1 MVRSLRQGSSEG
13 RSSRKT
19 SVVGSTLGEAS
30 SRLRARG
37 VPRSGIPTQDGL
49 KVAEGAL
56 PDSSMG
62 LGVVSAR
69 KAGHSILRLVAIISG
84 SLVVLLLVF
93 ALVLAILSRTSM
105 FQITSIETY
114 DTEHVKAEDV
124 AQLIRLEPG
133 ATLLNVDI
141 ESVEKAVL
149 NNPWIASVE
158 IQSSFPDRLLV
169 RTQERT
175 VGGLVAMRSGG
186 ICWLLG
192 SDGVWIEPTR
202 VEAQEGS
209 SSDDAA
215 LAEAERIGVV
225 MIYNVPASVSP
236 VAGSRCTDEPILAA
250 LSLAEQF
257 PQDFRDMVVSYA
269 APDEDGISCILA
281 SGVEVSF
288 GSPTNVETK
297 VAVAKK
303 ILEEYAGQVTYV
315 NVRVPS
321 RPTYRRVGSTYVRE
335 GTGATGVA
343 VDEESDFASYPQREP
358 EEDEDELDEDSDD
371 SWYNYINDVADAD
384 SSDSD
389 SEYSDSDSDDY
400 SSYGYDEYDSTY

>member
-1 MVRSLRQGSSEG
+1 M
-13 RSSRKT
+13 
-19 SVVGSTLGEAS
+19 
-30 SRLRARG
+30 
-37 VPRSGIPTQDGL
+37 
-49 KVAEGAL
+49 
-56 PDSSMG
+56 
-62 LGVVSAR
+62 SAR
-69 KAGHSILRLVAIISG
+69 KAGHSILRLVAIVSG

-114 DTEHVKAEDV
+114 DTEHVTAEDV

-209 SSDDAA
+209 SSDDTA
-215 LAEAERIGVV
+215 LAAAERLGVV
-225 MIYNVPASVSP
+225 MIYDVPASVSP
-236 VAGSRCTDEPILAA
+236 VAGSACTDEPIRAA
-250 LSLAEQF
+250 LTLAEQF
-257 PQDFRDMVVSYA
+257 PQDFRDKVVSYA

-297 VAVAKK
+297 VAVANK

-321 RPTYRRVGSTYVRE
+321 RPTYRRVGSTYVHE

-358 EEDEDELDEDSDD
+358 EEEETDEYGEEAED
-371 SWYNYINDVADAD
+371 SWYNYIDDVSGT
-384 SSDSD
+384 SSSD
-389 SEYSDSDSDDY
+389 SEYGDSSTDEYDSSGYD
-400 SSYGYDEYDSTY
+400 SYGYDEYGSTY